1 MVNYRWRNM
10 IMDELKQIVANNLIR
25 LRQREGMTQAD
36 LGEKLNYSDK
46 TVSKWERGESL
57 PDAFVLKRIGEIFDV
72 SVDSLLSAT
81 KEEELVPVKV
91 ERAYRSN
98 MITLV
103 SILGVWTLALLV
115 FEVLWLTDIVF
126 PFIFVMAI
134 PVSLV
139 LLLIFRSIW
148 NQGKHNFWIVAALV
162 VSIFI
167 LVYFIFWQHHPW
179 QIWLLLIPAEAIVY
193 FSFRIKRR

>member
-1 MVNYRWRNM
+1 M

-25 LRQREGMTQAD
+25 LRQREGMTQAE

-81 KEEELVPVKV
+81 KEEELVPIKV

>member
-1 MVNYRWRNM
+1 
-10 IMDELKQIVANNLIR
+10 MDELKQIVANNLIR
-25 LRQREGMTQAD
+25 LRQRQGLTQAE

-57 PDAFVLKRIGEIFDV
+57 PDAFVLKQIGEIFDV

-81 KEEELVPVKV
+81 KDEELVPKKV
-91 ERAYRSN
+91 EHAYRSN
-98 MITLV
+98 MIILV
-103 SILGVWTLALLV
+103 SILGLWTLALLV

-139 LLLIFRSIW
+139 LLLVFRSIW
-148 NQGKHNFWIVAALV
+148 NQGKHNFWIVSALV
-162 VSIFI
+162 LSIFI
-167 LVYFIFWQHHPW
+167 MVYYIFWQHHPW
-179 QIWLLLIPAEAIVY
+179 QIWLLLIPAELIVY

>member
-1 MVNYRWRNM
+1 
-10 IMDELKQIVANNLIR
+10 MDELKQIVANNLIR
-25 LRQREGMTQAD
+25 LRQREGMTQAE

-46 TVSKWERGESL
+46 TISKWERGESL
-57 PDAFVLKRIGEIFDV
+57 PDAYVLKHIGEIFDV

-81 KEEELVPVKV
+81 KDEELTPIKV
-91 ERAYRSN
+91 ERTYRSN
-98 MITLV
+98 MIILV

-139 LLLIFRSIW
+139 LLLVFRSIW
-148 NQGKHNFWIVAALV
+148 NKGKHNFWIVSALV
-162 VSIFI
+162 VSLFI
-167 LVYFIFWQHHPW
+167 MIYYIFWQHHPW
-179 QIWLLLIPAEAIVY
+179 PIWLLLIPAEAIVY

>member
-1 MVNYRWRNM
+1 
-10 IMDELKQIVANNLIR
+10 MDELKQIVANNLIR
-25 LRQREGMTQAD
+25 LRQRQGLTQAE

-57 PDAFVLKRIGEIFDV
+57 PDAFVLKQIGEIFDV

-81 KEEELVPVKV
+81 KDEELVPKKT

-98 MITLV
+98 MIILV
-103 SILGVWTLALLV
+103 SILGLWTLALLV

-139 LLLIFRSIW
+139 LLLVFRSIW
-148 NQGKHNFWIVAALV
+148 NQGKHNFWIVSALV
-162 VSIFI
+162 FSVFI
-167 LVYFIFWQHHPW
+167 MVYYIFWQQHPW
-179 QIWLLLIPAEAIVY
+179 QIWLLLIPAELIVY

>member
-1 MVNYRWRNM
+1 
-10 IMDELKQIVANNLIR
+10 MDELKQIVAENLIR
-25 LRQREGMTQAD
+25 LRQREGMTQAE

-57 PDAFVLKRIGEIFDV
+57 PDAHVLKQLGEIFDV
-72 SVDSLLSAT
+72 SVDSLLNAT
-81 KEEELVPVKV
+81 KMEELIPIKA

-98 MITLV
+98 MIILV
-103 SILGVWTLALLV
+103 SILGVWTLALLI

-126 PFIFVMAI
+126 PFVFVLAI

-148 NQGKHNFWIVAALV
+148 NKGKHNFWIVSALV
-162 VSIFI
+162 VSVFFM
-167 LVYFIFWQHHPW
+167 VYYCFWQSHPW
-179 QIWLLLIPAEAIVY
+179 QIFLLLIPAEAIVF
-193 FSFRIKRR
+193 FSFRIKKR

>member
-1 MVNYRWRNM
+1 
-10 IMDELKQIVANNLIR
+10 MDELKQIVANNLIR
-25 LRQREGMTQAD
+25 LRQREGMTQAE

-81 KEEELVPVKV
+81 KEEELVPIKV

>member
-1 MVNYRWRNM
+1 
-10 IMDELKQIVANNLIR
+10 MDELKQIVANNLIR
-25 LRQREGMTQAD
+25 LRQRHGLTQAE

-81 KEEELVPVKV
+81 KEEELVPRKV

-98 MITLV
+98 MIILV

-115 FEVLWLTDIVF
+115 FEVLWLNDIIF
-126 PFIFVMAI
+126 PFLFVVAI

-148 NQGKHNFWIVAALV
+148 NQGKHNFWIVSALV
-162 VSIFI
+162 ISLIVLI
-167 LVYFIFWQHHPW
+167 YFCFWQSHPW
-179 QIWLLLIPAEAIVY
+179 QLLLLMIPAEAIVY
-193 FSFRIKRR
+193 VSFRIRRR